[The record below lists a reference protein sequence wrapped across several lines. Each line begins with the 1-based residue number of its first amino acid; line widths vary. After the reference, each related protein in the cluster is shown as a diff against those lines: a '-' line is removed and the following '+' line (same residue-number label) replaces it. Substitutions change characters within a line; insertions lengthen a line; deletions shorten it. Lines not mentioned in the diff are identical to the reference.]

1 MLAKVRYY
9 PLYSRNPNY
18 LISLSI
24 MKSFLASFF
33 VSILLISNG
42 MLTTVIDVCCLNEN
56 RMYAEADACCAKPVE
71 SLKVDCC
78 VKAPHKESKVESH
91 ESCEFGSWY
100 YFTPKYLEESTL
112 KPIGSHPQFIFW
124 HHTLS
129 QLLDCD
135 WDGSLS
141 ISNSKNAEIAPL
153 FRENRHLLEHH
164 CTWII

>member
-1 MLAKVRYY
+1 
-9 PLYSRNPNY
+9 
-18 LISLSI
+18 

-42 MLTTVIDVCCLNEN
+42 MLATVIDVCCLNEN
-56 RMYAEADACCAKPVE
+56 RMYAEEVACCAKPVE

-78 VKAPHKESKVESH
+78 DKDVHKESKVESH

-112 KPIGSHPQFIFW
+112 KPIGSHPQFINW
-124 HHTLS
+124 YHTHV
-129 QLLDCD
+129 QLLDFNC
-135 WDGSLS
+135 DGSFS
-141 ISNSKNAEIAPL
+141 ISDAQNADIAPPL
-153 FRENRHLLEHH
+153 RESRHLLEHH

>member
-1 MLAKVRYY
+1 
-9 PLYSRNPNY
+9 
-18 LISLSI
+18 

-56 RMYAEADACCAKPVE
+56 RMYAEADACCAKPVAT
-71 SLKVDCC
+71 SNVDCC
-78 VKAPHKESKVESH
+78 NEGLNQESRVESH

-100 YFTPKYLEESTL
+100 YFTPKYLEESTQ
-112 KPIGSHPQFIFW
+112 KPIGSYPQFIFW
-124 HHTLS
+124 HHTHG

-141 ISNSKNAEIAPL
+141 ISDSQIADIAPPL
-153 FRENRHLLEHH
+153 RESRHLLEHH
-164 CTWII
+164 CMWII